1 MTVES
6 IEKIVALPST
16 VEAFVRGGANA
27 GSLVLLTHYNP
38 SIGKWGYDWPNSSA
52 IGHLPAKEL
61 LLPDGLRFKGSA
73 VVPVKDRTQMQGGDP
88 FLAISEGRKRTNH
101 AILIMLATGR
111 VLPAYP
117 IKNEH
122 GECWFLSLD
131 PFVRAYE
138 FSNDDHRI
146 EDGQL
151 LLHPDLVCA
160 WQAWINSTPQN

>member
-1 MTVES
+1 MSEH
-6 IEKIVALPST
+6 IVKLGSPIKA
-16 VEAFVRGGANA
+16 VVRNGANA
-27 GSLVLLTHYNP
+27 GSPVLLTHYN
-38 SIGKWGYDWPNSSA
+38 SDIGKWGYDWVNSSA

-73 VVPVKDRTQMQGGDP
+73 VVPVKDRTQMPGGDP
-88 FLAISEGRKRTNH
+88 FLAISEGRKRTDH

-111 VLPAYP
+111 ILPAYP

-138 FSNDDHRI
+138 FSNDEHRV

-160 WQAWINSTPQN
+160 WQAWVDLPTQH